1 MIDDCVDISS
11 LGSYAF
17 WYGQIA
23 ERSGGGGR
31 AGARGGAVMSEDGA
45 LLIHRF
51 RVPMGDTDAA
61 QIIYFGAPMRWA
73 ERLFTDWLAT
83 IGMPTS
89 EVLRAGFGLPAVHAE
104 LSYRR
109 PLRLDERVRGEL
121 RLHRR
126 SARSITWRC
135 EFFPD
140 DDDDDGGV
148 AVEVLITQVYAR
160 IDPAGPVT
168 VPLPGQLLAHL
179 PADLPAPPT
188 DAKTTKEPR

>member
-1 MIDDCVDISS
+1 MT
-11 LGSYAF
+11 
-17 WYGQIA
+17 
-23 ERSGGGGR
+23 
-31 AGARGGAVMSEDGA
+31 SENGA

-83 IGMPTS
+83 IGLPTS
-89 EVLRAGFGLPAVHAE
+89 DVLRAGFGLPAVHAE

-135 EFFPD
+135 EFYSD
-140 DDDDDGGV
+140 GDGDGDGNGGV
-148 AVEVLITQVYAR
+148 AVDVLITQVYAR
-160 IDPAGPVT
+160 IDPAGPVA

-179 PADLPAPPT
+179 PALPDLSAPSADT
-188 DAKTTKEPR
+188 KTTKEPR

>member
-1 MIDDCVDISS
+1 M
-11 LGSYAF
+11 G
-17 WYGQIA
+17 
-23 ERSGGGGR
+23 
-31 AGARGGAVMSEDGA
+31 EDGA

-61 QIIYFGAPMRWA
+61 QIIYFGSPVRWA

-121 RLHRR
+121 RLHHR

-140 DDDDDGGV
+140 DAEDDGGV
-148 AVEVLITQVYAR
+148 AVEVLITQVYVR
-160 IDPAGPVT
+160 IDPAGPVA

-179 PADLPAPPT
+179 PAPPAA
-188 DAKTTKEPR
+188 AKTTKEPR

>member
-1 MIDDCVDISS
+1 MT
-11 LGSYAF
+11 
-17 WYGQIA
+17 
-23 ERSGGGGR
+23 
-31 AGARGGAVMSEDGA
+31 EDGA

-140 DDDDDGGV
+140 DDEADDGGV

-160 IDPAGPVT
+160 IDPAGPVA
-168 VPLPGQLLAHL
+168 VPLPGVLLAHL
-179 PADLPAPPT
+179 PAPSDLPGPSDLAARPA
-188 DAKTTKEPR
+188 DMKTTKEPR

>member
-1 MIDDCVDISS
+1 
-11 LGSYAF
+11 
-17 WYGQIA
+17 
-23 ERSGGGGR
+23 
-31 AGARGGAVMSEDGA
+31 
-45 LLIHRF
+45 
-51 RVPMGDTDAA
+51 
-61 QIIYFGAPMRWA
+61 MRWA

-140 DDDDDGGV
+140 DDDDGV

-160 IDPAGPVT
+160 IDPAGSVA

-179 PADLPAPPT
+179 PADLPAPPAGAQT
-188 DAKTTKEPR
+188 RRREPR

>member
-1 MIDDCVDISS
+1 
-11 LGSYAF
+11 
-17 WYGQIA
+17 
-23 ERSGGGGR
+23 
-31 AGARGGAVMSEDGA
+31 MSEDGA

>member
-1 MIDDCVDISS
+1 
-11 LGSYAF
+11 
-17 WYGQIA
+17 
-23 ERSGGGGR
+23 
-31 AGARGGAVMSEDGA
+31 MSEDGA

-51 RVPMGDTDAA
+51 RVSMGDTDAA
-61 QIIYFGAPMRWA
+61 QIIYFGAPMGWA

-89 EVLRAGFGLPAVHAE
+89 EVLRAGFGLPAVHVE

-140 DDDDDGGV
+140 DDDRA
-148 AVEVLITQVYAR
+148 AVEVLMTQVYVR

-179 PADLPAPPT
+179 PAPSDLPARPN